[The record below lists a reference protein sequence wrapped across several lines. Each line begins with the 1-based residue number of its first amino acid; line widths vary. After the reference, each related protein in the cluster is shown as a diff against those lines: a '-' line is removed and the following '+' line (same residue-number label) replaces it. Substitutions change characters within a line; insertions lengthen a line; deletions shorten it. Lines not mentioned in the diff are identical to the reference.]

1 MPEKWDD
8 AREKRLLLEV
18 IAITNPTVERSA
30 WASVAVAMGEG
41 VTAEACR

>member
-18 IAITNPTVERSA
+18 ITILNPTVERST
-30 WASVAVAMGEG
+30 WAGIAASMGEG
-41 VTAEACR
+41 LTGEACR

>member
-8 AREKRLLLEV
+8 AREKKLLLEV
-18 IAITNPTVERSA
+18 IASANLTLERNA
-30 WASVAVAMGEG
+30 WAGIAAGMGGG